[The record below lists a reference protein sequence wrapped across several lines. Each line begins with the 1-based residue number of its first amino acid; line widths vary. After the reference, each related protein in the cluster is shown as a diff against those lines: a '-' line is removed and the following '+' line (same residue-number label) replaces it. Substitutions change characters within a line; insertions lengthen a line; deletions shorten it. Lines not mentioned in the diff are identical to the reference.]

1 MSRRAGRM
9 WQAHLWLGSCA
20 WPTTGGLESG
30 WSPGRAAGE
39 VPVCCTCL
47 VNSHGFALVL
57 PHAWLGSGAEKHI
70 VREASLALPP
80 AASRPPAGAP
90 LCCPA
95 RALPAGRPGARSKV
109 TLLRELDDK
118 TLYLLASKM
127 TPFRY
132 SPACPSRNPAFVLGG
147 LFPCSLLA
155 NAWAKSKGA

>member
-1 MSRRAGRM
+1 MADDGRS
-9 WQAHLWLGSCA
+9 GV
-20 WPTTGGLESG
+20 GLEP
-30 WSPGRAAGE
+30 WPGCRGSACVLYLPGQQPRVRTRAAR
-39 VPVCCTCL
+39 CL
-47 VNSHGFALVL
+47 
-57 PHAWLGSGAEKHI
+57 AWQWC
-70 VREASLALPP
+70 REAHSEGGHASLALPP

-95 RALPAGRPGARSKV
+95 RALPAGRPAARSKV